1 MGERKFVESI
11 VRSPSSS
18 ITQSSSMNSRARTV
32 KCDCGRRA
40 PIRTATTSRNRGK
53 KFYGCFKYNEVDG
66 SESEGLNEVKNGD
79 ENHDMENQL
88 KLLGENRELRI
99 DNRWLMEE
107 VEKLKNR
114 EKMYKQLVADNR
126 RFIV

>member
-1 MGERKFVESI
+1 MGERKFVEFI

-18 ITQSSSMNSRARTV
+18 ITQSSSTNSRARTV
-32 KCDCGRRA
+32 KCHCGKRA

-53 KFYGCFKYNEVDG
+53 KFYGCFKYNEAGGCDFFQWVDG
-66 SESEGLNEVKNGD
+66 SESKGLNEVKNGD

-99 DNRWLMEE
+99 DNCWLMEE
-107 VEKLKNR
+107 VEN
-114 EKMYKQLVADNR
+114 
-126 RFIV
+126 